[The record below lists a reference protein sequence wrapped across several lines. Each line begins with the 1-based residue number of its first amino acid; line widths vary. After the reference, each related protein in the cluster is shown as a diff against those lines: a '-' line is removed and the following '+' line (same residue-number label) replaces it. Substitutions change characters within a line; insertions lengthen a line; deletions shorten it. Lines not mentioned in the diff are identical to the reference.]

1 MMIFPARRAWTP
13 GERAATG
20 MSQGRVARKNRENE
34 DHAPESEKLGL
45 FLLLQNRHFRHPW
58 RSGINARRQGDKFP
72 CEALGVADVNVVYRK
87 QISLKLWD
95 NSGPSARFF
104 YALPLT

>member
-1 MMIFPARRAWTP
+1 MMIFPARRAWMP

-20 MSQGRVARKNRENE
+20 MSHGRVTRKNRENE
-34 DHAPESEKLGL
+34 DYAPESEKLG
-45 FLLLQNRHFRHPW
+45 
-58 RSGINARRQGDKFP
+58 SARRQGDKFP

-95 NSGPSARFF
+95 SSGHDGCFF
-104 YALPLT
+104 IA